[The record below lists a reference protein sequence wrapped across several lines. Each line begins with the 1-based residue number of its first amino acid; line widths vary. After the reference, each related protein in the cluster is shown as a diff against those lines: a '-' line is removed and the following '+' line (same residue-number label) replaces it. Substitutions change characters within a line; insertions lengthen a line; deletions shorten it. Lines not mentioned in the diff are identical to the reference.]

1 MSYGRSCLRKNGDY
15 TKLLALAAVDSRP
28 ENLGGGLILM
38 AEWTGLE
45 PATPGVTGR
54 YSNQLNYHSADWPV
68 SIDMRASPVFTTAG
82 YSRKLEREKS
92 LELSTYTLARYRST
106 N

>member
-1 MSYGRSCLRKNGDY
+1 MEKRKTTPIWRAANNFRLVGLDDE
-15 TKLLALAAVDSRP
+15 LL
-28 ENLGGGLILM
+28 

-54 YSNQLNYHSADWPV
+54 YSNQLNYHSADQPISLMRVPV
-68 SIDMRASPVFTTAG
+68 RYPLLLNG
-82 YSRKLEREKS
+82 KLEREKS